1 MRDSLTAG
9 RGGASQHGAQR
20 VSPRQ
25 RRAARILLVDDS
37 ESIRS
42 CVTGWLEEQGYR
54 VDGAEDGRRALALLD
69 AGLVPDLVLL
79 DVMMPGIDGLETLR
93 KIRERAPRLPV
104 VMISVVGNARTIVD
118 AMRAGA
124 NDYVSKPFDELE
136 LGAVVARVLE
146 RASQEA
152 QASAA
157 RSGGAEALWQGPAL
171 REVRSVIDQ
180 VAGTDVTVLIQGES
194 GTGKEVV
201 ARALHAG
208 SGRGKGPFV
217 KVNCAAL
224 PGELLES
231 ELFGYERGAFTGAF
245 ARKAGKFEAAEGG
258 TLFLDEIAE
267 MSSLAQAK
275 LLHVLQ
281 DGTFSRLGGN
291 RELRADARVVAATH
305 RALDEMAAR
314 RTFREDL
321 FFRLNVVSIR
331 VPPLRERRDEIPAL
345 VEHFLARFA
354 ARYGRPPPP
363 LSDKLWALLERHPFP
378 GNVRELENLVKR
390 IVVLGGE
397 ESILRAFVSNERAHA
412 RRARRFASLLR
423 EVEESAGDVPLREVG
438 RRAALEAE
446 RETIEHALL
455 LTHWNR
461 KRAAR
466 VLGVSYKTLLLK
478 IRECELVPEPG

>member
-1 MRDSLTAG
+1 
-9 RGGASQHGAQR
+9 
-20 VSPRQ
+20 VSAAAPR
-25 RRAARILLVDDS
+25 RPLRILLVDDS

-42 CVTGWLEEQGYR
+42 YVTAWLDEQGHR
-54 VDGAEDGRRALALLD
+54 VDSAEDGRRALALLD
-69 AGLVPDLVLL
+69 GGLVPDLVLL
-79 DVMMPGIDGLETLR
+79 DVMMPGMDGLETLR
-93 KIRERAPRLPV
+93 ALRERAPRLPV

-124 NDYVSKPFDELE
+124 SDYVSKPFDEAG
-136 LGAVVARVLE
+136 LGAVIARVLA
-146 RASQEA
+146 RAGQEA
-152 QASAA
+152 ATGAA
-157 RSGGAEALWQGPAL
+157 RSAAPDALWKGPAL
-171 REVRSVIDQ
+171 REVRAVIDQ

-201 ARALHAG
+201 ARALHAA
-208 SGRGKGPFV
+208 SPRQQGPFV

-267 MSSLAQAK
+267 MSPLAQAK

-281 DGTFSRLGGN
+281 DASFARLGGN
-291 RELRADARVVAATH
+291 RELRVDVRVIAATH

-314 RTFREDL
+314 RAFREDL

-331 VPPLRERRDEIPAL
+331 VPPLRERRDEVPAL
-345 VEHFLARFA
+345 VEHFLARFS

-390 IVVLGGE
+390 IIVLGSE
-397 ESILRAFVSNERAHA
+397 EPVLRGLVSNERTQA
-412 RRARRFASLLR
+412 RRARRFESLLR
-423 EVEESAGDVPLREVG
+423 EVEESAGDLPLREVG

-446 RETIEHALL
+446 REAIEQALL

-461 KRAAR
+461 KHAAR

-478 IRECELVPEPG
+478 IRECELTPEPG

>member
-1 MRDSLTAG
+1 VLVVS
-9 RGGASQHGAQR
+9 GGAAR
-20 VSPRQ
+20 RSP
-25 RRAARILLVDDS
+25 RILLVDDS
-37 ESIRS
+37 DSIRRYLS
-42 CVTGWLEEQGYR
+42 GWLEQQGYR

-79 DVMMPGIDGLETLR
+79 DVMMPGMDGLETLR
-93 KIRERAPRLPV
+93 ALRERSPQLPV
-104 VMISVVGNARTIVD
+104 VMVSVVGNARTIVD

-124 NDYVSKPFDELE
+124 SHYVNKPFDEAE
-136 LGAVVARVLE
+136 LGAVIARLLE
-146 RASQEA
+146 RASREA
-152 QASAA
+152 PEGAA
-157 RSGGAEALWQGPAL
+157 RSSAADALWKGPAL
-171 REVRSVIDQ
+171 REVRTVIDQ

-201 ARALHAG
+201 ARALHAA
-208 SGRGKGPFV
+208 SRRRKAPFV

-231 ELFGYERGAFTGAF
+231 ELFGYERGAFTGAV

-267 MSSLAQAK
+267 MSPLAQAK

-281 DGTFSRLGGN
+281 DSAFARLGGN
-291 RELRADARVVAATH
+291 RELHVNVRVIAATH
-305 RALDEMAAR
+305 RALEEMAAR
-314 RTFREDL
+314 RAFREDL

-345 VEHFLARFA
+345 VEHFLARFS

-363 LSDKLWALLERHPFP
+363 LSDRLWALFERHPFP

-390 IVVLGGE
+390 IVVLGSE
-397 ESILRAFVSNERAHA
+397 EPILRSLVSHERTQA
-412 RRARRFASLLR
+412 RRAQRFQSLLR
-423 EVEESAGDVPLREVG
+423 EVEESAGDLPLREVG

-446 RETIEHALL
+446 REAIEQALL

-461 KRAAR
+461 KQAAR

-478 IRECELVPEPG
+478 IRECDLRSE

>member
-1 MRDSLTAG
+1 LSATPARRTL
-9 RGGASQHGAQR
+9 R
-20 VSPRQ
+20 V
-25 RRAARILLVDDS
+25 LLVDDS

-42 CVTGWLEEQGYR
+42 YVTAWLEEQGYR
-54 VDGAEDGRRALALLD
+54 VDAAADGRRALALLD
-69 AGLVPDLVLL
+69 GGLLPDLVLL
-79 DVMMPGIDGLETLR
+79 DVMMPGMDGLETLR
-93 KIRERAPRLPV
+93 AMRERAPRLPI

-118 AMRAGA
+118 AMRSGA
-124 NDYVSKPFDELE
+124 SHYVSKPFDEAE
-136 LGAVVARVLE
+136 LAVVIARVLE
-146 RASQEA
+146 RAGHEA
-152 QASAA
+152 PVGAA
-157 RSGGAEALWQGPAL
+157 RSAADALWKGPAL
-171 REVRSVIDQ
+171 REVRTVIDQ
-180 VAGTDVTVLIQGES
+180 VAATDVTVLIQGES

-201 ARALHAG
+201 ARALHAA
-208 SGRGKGPFV
+208 SRRSKGPFV

-245 ARKAGKFEAAEGG
+245 ARKAGKFEAADGG

-267 MSSLAQAK
+267 MSPLAQAK
-275 LLHVLQ
+275 LLQVLQ
-281 DGTFSRLGGN
+281 DSTFARLGSN
-291 RELRADARVVAATH
+291 QEMRVDVRVIAATH

-314 RTFREDL
+314 RAFREDL

-331 VPPLRERRDEIPAL
+331 VPPLRERRDEVPAL
-345 VEHFLARFA
+345 VEHFLARFS

-390 IVVLGGE
+390 IVVLGSE
-397 ESILRAFVSNERAHA
+397 EPVLRGLVANERTHA
-412 RRARRFASLLR
+412 RRARRFESLLR
-423 EVEESAGDVPLREVG
+423 EAEENAGDTPLREVG

-446 RETIEHALL
+446 REAIEQALL

-461 KRAAR
+461 KHAAR

-478 IRECELVPEPG
+478 IRECELTPEPR